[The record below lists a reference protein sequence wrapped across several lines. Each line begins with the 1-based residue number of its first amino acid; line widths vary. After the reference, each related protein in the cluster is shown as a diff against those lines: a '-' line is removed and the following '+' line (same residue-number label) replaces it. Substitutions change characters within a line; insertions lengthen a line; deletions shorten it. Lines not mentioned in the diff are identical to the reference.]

1 MDTKILLQSIITM
14 LAVINPFISGV
25 ILLEVTKKVNQK
37 LKIKYA
43 IKGSLQ
49 ILGILIV
56 VAFMG
61 RRILDT
67 FGIATETFQIV
78 GGIVIAYI
86 GFTMLNGTIGKTE
99 ASSNEKEIS
108 LMPLVMFSASPG
120 TIAVLITISV
130 STSENAIPIIA
141 LIATI
146 TSMIITF
153 LMMIVMIYFRRKE
166 NTQQSI
172 TNKFMGLILI
182 AMGLQFALEGYK
194 VFMEF

>member
-120 TIAVLITISV
+120 TIAALITISV

-153 LMMIVMIYFRRKE
+153 LMMIVMIYFPRKE

>member
-49 ILGILIV
+49 ILGILIA

-61 RRILDT
+61 RRILGT

-99 ASSNEKEIS
+99 TSSNEKEIS

-120 TIAVLITISV
+120 TIAALITISV

-153 LMMIVMIYFRRKE
+153 LMMIVMIYFPRKE

-182 AMGLQFALEGYK
+182 AMGLQFALAGYK
-194 VFMEF
+194 VFMGF

>member
-1 MDTKILLQSIITM
+1 M

-99 ASSNEKEIS
+99 TSSNEKEIS

-120 TIAVLITISV
+120 TIAALITISV

-153 LMMIVMIYFRRKE
+153 LMMIVMIYFPRKE

-182 AMGLQFALEGYK
+182 AMGLQFALAGYK
-194 VFMEF
+194 VFMGF